1 MPNFTRKAIQEAF
14 ITLLNERPLKQITVK
29 DIVDTCGINRN
40 TFYYHFADI
49 PTLLQE
55 IITEDADNIIETYPT
70 LDSVEQCLGVA
81 LQFAIKNKRAVLHIY
96 NSVSRHVYEQYLCLL
111 YTSSRYSGRNRSHA

>member
-14 ITLLNERPLKQITVK
+14 ITLLNERPLKQITVE

-81 LQFAIKNKRAVLHIY
+81 
-96 NSVSRHVYEQYLCLL
+96 CL
-111 YTSSRYSGRNRSHA
+111 

>member
-40 TFYYHFADI
+40 TF
-49 PTLLQE
+49 
-55 IITEDADNIIETYPT
+55 
-70 LDSVEQCLGVA
+70 
-81 LQFAIKNKRAVLHIY
+81 
-96 NSVSRHVYEQYLCLL
+96 
-111 YTSSRYSGRNRSHA
+111 